1 VDRLEKDKEEVGRL
15 QWFVK
20 IAKMK
25 NPDRILR
32 LMGDK
37 RQDISVKI
45 RINDA
50 GQNEKVPALVDRIA
64 VLIEKYTSQKPV
76 IG

>member
-1 VDRLEKDKEEVGRL
+1 
-15 QWFVK
+15 
-20 IAKMK
+20 MK